1 MKYRFIR
8 EESSSYPVRRLCQ
21 VLEVSASGFYA
32 WLRRGVSQREQED
45 RRLCPRVRAA
55 FAASR
60 ERYGS
65 PRITRDLVAAGERV
79 SRKRV
84 ARLMKSEGLQA
95 RPRRRFRVTTD
106 SKHGHPIAE
115 NTLNRGFDERIPNT
129 VWLADITYLR
139 TSEGWLYLAVVL
151 DLASR
156 RVVGFSMS
164 ERINQALTLGALEM
178 ALGQRRPAPG
188 LLHHSDRGSQYAA
201 RAYQERLRRA
211 GCQVSMSRKGNC
223 WDNAPMESF
232 FSTLKTE
239 LASWF
244 PSRTQ
249 ARQDVFLYIL
259 AFYNQRRVHSA
270 LGYLSPVNYE
280 NDLASGRCAEPP
292 VPTSTGRA
300 QEALPA

>member
-8 EESSSYPVRRLCQ
+8 EESTSYPVRRLCQ

-45 RRLCPRVRAA
+45 RRLRPHIRAA
-55 FAASR
+55 FQGSR
-60 ERYGS
+60 QRYGS
-65 PRITRDLVAAGERV
+65 PRITRDLMAAGERV
-79 SRKRV
+79 GRKRV

-106 SKHGHPIAE
+106 SRHGHPIAE
-115 NTLNRGFDERIPNT
+115 NVLNRGFSEVEPNV

-139 TSEGWLYLAVVL
+139 TPEGWLYLAVVL

-201 RAYQERLRRA
+201 HAYQNRLHRA

-239 LASWF
+239 LANWF
-244 PSRTQ
+244 PSRAQ
-249 ARQDVFLYIL
+249 ARREVFVYIQ
-259 AFYNQRRVHSA
+259 AFYNQRRAHSA
-270 LGYLSPVNYE
+270 LGYLSPANYE
-280 NDLASGRCAEPP
+280 NQLIPGTCRK
-292 VPTSTGRA
+292 R
-300 QEALPA
+300 QLPGGFRREGENSPA